1 MPKQPVLS
9 GRQVVRAL
17 VSLGFEVERQ
27 RGSYVIMRRSSRV
40 CVVPQHRELKRNT
53 LGGVVEQAGVSLDEL
68 IAAL

>member
-27 RGSYVIMRRSSRV
+27 RGSHVIRRRSSRV

>member
-27 RGSYVIMRRSSRV
+27 RGSHVIMRRSSRV

>member
-27 RGSYVIMRRSSRV
+27 RGSHVIMRRSSRV
-40 CVVPQHRELKRNT
+40 CVVQQHRELKRNT

>member
-1 MPKQPVLS
+1 
-9 GRQVVRAL
+9 
-17 VSLGFEVERQ
+17 LGFEVERQ
-27 RGSYVIMRRSSRV
+27 RGSHVIRRRSSRV